1 MDDTIYNIRLSTDSR
16 QKQTYDTFEVT
27 DVKVQGLVIRLE
39 YDTKWRLNSAK
50 GTTMMLFS
58 LLYYEGD
65 SHSLFKIRFR
75 KYACMLFH
83 GYQLHILKT
92 RFKNILW
99 LFSSKNGRS

>member
-1 MDDTIYNIRLSTDSR
+1 MDDTIYKIRLSTDSR

-50 GTTMMLFS
+50 SKTMMLFS

-83 GYQLHILKT
+83 EYQLNILKT

-99 LFSSKNGRS
+99 LFS